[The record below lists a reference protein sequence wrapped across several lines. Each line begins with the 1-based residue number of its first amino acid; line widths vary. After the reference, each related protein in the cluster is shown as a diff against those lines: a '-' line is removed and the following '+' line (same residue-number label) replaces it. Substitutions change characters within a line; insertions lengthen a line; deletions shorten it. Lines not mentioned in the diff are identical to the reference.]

1 MIMIYRMDN
10 VVENNSSIKYSYIK
24 WPWNTLIVRLTLLDD
39 PIFHIILKMFDIV
52 KFSMGCYFLSKIE
65 IASDFDLFLLSMSL
79 V

>member
-39 PIFHIILKMFDIV
+39 P
-52 KFSMGCYFLSKIE
+52 YLSYNLE
-65 IASDFDLFLLSMSL
+65 N